1 MYGRFA
7 NAPSRKTFRTGSF
20 IFNPIV
26 RAIVFCIFFTAFVVY
41 PIFSVYQI
49 VLKIKKRATQLVFKT
64 LCVGL

>member
-1 MYGRFA
+1 MRTIGA
-7 NAPSRKTFRTGSF
+7 VAGSRSTFCSSSF